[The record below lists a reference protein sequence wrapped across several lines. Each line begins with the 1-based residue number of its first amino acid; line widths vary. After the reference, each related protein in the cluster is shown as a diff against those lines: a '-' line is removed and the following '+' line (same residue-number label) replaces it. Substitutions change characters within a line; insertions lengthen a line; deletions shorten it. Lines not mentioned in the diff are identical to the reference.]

1 MNKATPPLFNLPERT
16 PVPPESFFLDIKE
29 VEEWASSLPIANTG
43 ESSKQIFK
51 ALVEFNRVEIENL
64 RRIKIVNI
72 FRPIVEH
79 VTSSLKKYYLD
90 APLPLPAKNQKVV
103 ILCRELHSELATSYK
118 IIIEKMIS
126 DHDERFE
133 QKLMIVALHQAM
145 HYLSKVLYYSVIVYN
160 PYPAETW
167 REIHQLFF
175 FAEQNSVARIQIGE
189 NSAASGTASSI
200 EDIYK
205 RILLLALASPF
216 QLRQQEIE
224 HLYQR
229 LPDWAG
235 QIRLLIPIAQTENE
249 GQFYIQTGKDDP
261 PTHISLHSDELNNRC
276 RLIDVQLLV
285 QQLRTELKSI
295 FSEKNEGAIFTR
307 KMQVTAPLLRKV
319 INYLTYEPK
328 RGFIRTQLHFELDIA
343 IGISAVHSHIT
354 SNTIKKEEVPGE
366 AEEIEGDNGKSD
378 PKDSSFLDSYFSANN
393 DSLQIVPLD
402 YPVDEIVL
410 YPNNLQYTQAE
421 DDDAPAW
428 TTQILE
434 KESETFSCKTFN
446 ESAGGYCINWTG
458 DNPPK
463 IRVGELIGI
472 QSASDRAQFSI
483 GIARWLKHMPGVGLQ
498 MGMEIISPT
507 SSAILVHI
515 PGDEHRGPSTHKC
528 ILLPRITSSNRPPS
542 LVMPILN
549 IRVGEQVRI
558 DDGVTERPVKLA
570 KLLESTGTF
579 NQFEYIYL
587 DADNQH
593 GNRG

>member
-1 MNKATPPLFNLPERT
+1 MKNATHPLFKLPERT
-16 PVPPESFFLDIKE
+16 PAPPESFFLDLKE

-51 ALVEFNRVEIENL
+51 TLVEFNRVEIQNL
-64 RRIKIVNI
+64 RRIKIINI
-72 FRPIVEH
+72 FRPIVEY

-90 APLPLPAKNQKVV
+90 SPLPLPAKNQKVV

-118 IIIEKMIS
+118 IIIARMIS

-145 HYLSKVLYYSVIVYN
+145 HYLSKVLYYSAIVYN
-160 PYPAETW
+160 PYPAEIW

-175 FAEQNSVARIQIGE
+175 FAEQNSVAKIQISE
-189 NSAASGTASSI
+189 NSATSGTTSSI

-216 QLRQQEIE
+216 QLKQQEIE

-229 LPDWAG
+229 LPDWAEH
-235 QIRLLIPIAQTENE
+235 IRLLLPRMQSENE
-249 GQFYIQTGKDDP
+249 GQFYIQAENDDP
-261 PTHISLHSDELNNRC
+261 PTHISLHTDELNNHC
-276 RLIDVQLLV
+276 RLIDIQLLA
-285 QQLRTELKSI
+285 QHLRNELKSI
-295 FSEKNEGAIFTR
+295 FSEKNESAIFTK

-343 IGISAVHSHIT
+343 VGISAVHSLIT
-354 SNTIKKEEVPGE
+354 SNTIKNEEMAGE
-366 AEEIEGDNGKSD
+366 AKQDEGNDKQAN
-378 PKDSSFLDSYFSANN
+378 PKDTSFLDSYFLANN
-393 DSLQIVPLD
+393 DSPQIVPLD
-402 YPVDEIVL
+402 YPVDAAIP
-410 YPNNLQYTQAE
+410 YPNGIQYTQIE

-428 TTQILE
+428 TTQLLE
-434 KESETFSCKTFN
+434 KEGETFSCKTFN

-472 QSASDRAQFSI
+472 QSASDRSQFSI
-483 GIARWLKHMPGVGLQ
+483 GIARWLKHMPGIGLQ

-507 SSAILVHI
+507 SSAIVVHI
-515 PGDEHRGPSTHKC
+515 PGDDHRGPSTHKC
-528 ILLPRITSSNRPPS
+528 ILLPKSTAGNRSQS
-542 LVMPILN
+542 LVMPVMN

-558 DDGVTERPVKLA
+558 DDGNKESTIKLV

-579 NQFEYIYL
+579 NQFEYIPL
-587 DADNQH
+587 AADN
-593 GNRG
+593 

>member
-1 MNKATPPLFNLPERT
+1 MKNATPPLFKLPERT
-16 PVPPESFFLDIKE
+16 PAPPESFFLDLKG

-51 ALVEFNRVEIENL
+51 ALVEFNRIELQNL
-64 RRIKIVNI
+64 RRIKIINI
-72 FRPIVEH
+72 FRPIVEY

-118 IIIEKMIS
+118 IIIERMIS
-126 DHDERFE
+126 DHNEKLE
-133 QKLMIVALHQAM
+133 QKLMIIALHQSM

-160 PYPAETW
+160 PYPPETW
-167 REIHQLFF
+167 REIHQLFSL
-175 FAEQNSVARIQIGE
+175 AEQYTVAKIQISE
-189 NSAASGTASSI
+189 NSATSEATSSI

-205 RILLLALASPF
+205 RIILLALASPF
-216 QLRQQEIE
+216 QLKQQEIE

-235 QIRLLIPIAQTENE
+235 QIRLFFPRTQTESE
-249 GQFYIQTGKDDP
+249 GQFYIQTKTDNP
-261 PTHISLHSDELNNRC
+261 PIHISMHKDELDNHC
-276 RLIDVQLLV
+276 RLLDVQLLV
-285 QQLRTELKSI
+285 QQLRNELKSI
-295 FSEKNEGAIFTR
+295 FSEKNEGAIFTK

-343 IGISAVHSHIT
+343 VGISAVHSHIT
-354 SNTIKKEEVPGE
+354 SNTIKKEDVANE
-366 AEEIEGDNGKSD
+366 AKVGDGNDEKTD
-378 PKDSSFLDSYFSANN
+378 AKDSSFLDSYFSANN

-402 YPVDEIVL
+402 YPVDEVIL
-410 YPNNLQYTQAE
+410 YPQSSQYTLME
-421 DDDAPAW
+421 DDDIPAW
-428 TTQILE
+428 TTQIHE
-434 KESETFSCKTFN
+434 KVSETFSCKTFN

-472 QSASDRAQFSI
+472 QSASDRSQFSI
-483 GIARWLKHMPGVGLQ
+483 GIARWLKHMPGIGLQ

-507 SSAILVHI
+507 SSAITVHI
-515 PGDEHRGPSTHKC
+515 SGDEHHGPSTHKC
-528 ILLPRITSSNRPPS
+528 ILLPKNTASNRPAS
-542 LVMPILN
+542 LVMPVLN
-549 IRVGEQVRI
+549 IRIGEQVRI
-558 DDGVTERPVKLA
+558 DDGETERQIKLA

-579 NQFEYIYL
+579 SQFEYIIL

-593 GNRG
+593 ENSC